1 MGKNNNSVSL
11 AEGICWAIAAVLY
24 FTGYWFLGNGVGIGM
39 TVVTLVALLIIQG
52 VIACENGNA
61 EKYPETWY
69 ILDIIF
75 TVWGFFLVSTLTDT
89 CLWGFVYVAGYAAII
104 GFFAQKERLFNVL
117 FGLIVGACSW
127 GMLFGLS
134 MAVPSYL
141 KDKQTYSRCLA
152 EQNKLK
158 SVVDS
163 TDMGKF
169 SNPYLFYSAADSL
182 QKAVKAKR
190 NIIRAK
196 TDSLKNE
203 LAKEKSAEILMVD
216 FPKLLRIKR
225 IWLNS
230 DTQPWTYWSYTHIY
244 LHSYGGSS
252 GFWTRFGRIGGRA
265 GSQSLEINGSAKG
278 VGETRLDYINVVL
291 SDNSFHQLKIK
302 DSYEWLVAKEGE
314 LVEAD
319 GNKLVPLFKK

>member
-1 MGKNNNSVSL
+1 MGKNNNSISP
-11 AEGICWAIAAVLY
+11 AEGICWAIASVLC
-24 FTGYWFLGNGVGIGM
+24 FTCHCFLGNGVGISM

-52 VIACENGNA
+52 AKACENDKF
-61 EKYPETWY
+61 ELCQETWY
-69 ILDIIF
+69 LLDIIF
-75 TVWGFFLVSTLTDT
+75 TIWGFLLASTITDT
-89 CLWGFVYVAGYAAII
+89 CLWGFVYVACYAAII
-104 GFFAQKERLFNVL
+104 GFFIEKKRLYNVL
-117 FGLIVGACSW
+117 YALIVGACCW

-134 MAVPSYL
+134 MASPNYLEDKKSYSMYM
-141 KDKQTYSRCLA
+141 D

-163 TDMGKF
+163 TDMAKL

-182 QKAVKAKR
+182 HKAVNAKR
-190 NIIRAK
+190 NILRVK
-196 TDSLKNE
+196 TDSLKKE
-203 LAKEKSAEILMVD
+203 LAKEKSIETLIVD
-216 FPKLLRIKR
+216 FPKFLRIKR

-230 DTQPWTYWSYTHIY
+230 DTQPWTYWGYTHIY

-265 GSQSLEINGSAKG
+265 ESQSLEINGSAKG